1 MKKLT
6 LALFSFFIF
15 QSVAYAQE
23 SLEASVDCTNVQI
36 DYADDSTLTRGERI
50 HHMDKSLSRALNKFE
65 LCLSEKKKL
74 ESNGANGNPG
84 AAGDS
89 TGSSEGGATSG
100 SVASSTM
107 SGTELPAAE
116 DNGKH
121 EEPEVSPA
129 VQTTNNENGKYEGS
143 ISTANGKL
151 PDDIPSA
158 DNDSALA
165 AQIRRAAENET
176 DPTKREQL
184 WNEYRKYKGLTR

>member
-74 ESNGANGNPG
+74 ESNGSNGNPG

-116 DNGKH
+116 DNVKH

-165 AQIRRAAENET
+165 AQIRRAAENEI